1 VQVEVAAIPGA
12 YADAVAAIAAE
23 AFTGV
28 AEHQGVLLVVVV
40 DDLLR
45 HCGLCQDGARDGVEL
60 NQMRVI

>member
-28 AEHQGVLLVVVV
+28 AEHQGGAP
-40 DDLLR
+40 
-45 HCGLCQDGARDGVEL
+45 CGRCG
-60 NQMRVI
+60 